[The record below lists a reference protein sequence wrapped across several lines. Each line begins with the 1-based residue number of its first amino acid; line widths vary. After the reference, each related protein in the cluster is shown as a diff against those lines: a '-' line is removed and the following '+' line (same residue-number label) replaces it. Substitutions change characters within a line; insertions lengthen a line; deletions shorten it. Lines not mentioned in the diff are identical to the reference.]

1 MAHELSQRQLRVG
14 QEIRKVIATALEKG
28 EVRSP
33 EIAEAFITITQVVM
47 SPDLKYATV
56 YLMTLNGKNLGVIL
70 EQLNAEKW
78 VFKKLVASKLK
89 LRFTPDINFRVDD
102 SILPASCSCRNSHGV
117 CISNDRKKRETRKE
131 SIHHRKRQM
140 QCDKCLRHRRTL
152 PGSNEQSEIPLQWI
166 LFIWS
171 TGRHEFL

>member
-1 MAHELSQRQLRVG
+1 M
-14 QEIRKVIATALEKG
+14 I
-28 EVRSP
+28 
-33 EIAEAFITITQVVM
+33 M

-102 SILPASCSCRNSHGV
+102 TFEEADRINKLMHDPKVMADLAKAAEEENS
-117 CISNDRKKRETRKE
+117 EE
-131 SIHHRKRQM
+131 M
-140 QCDKCLRHRRTL
+140 
-152 PGSNEQSEIPLQWI
+152 E
-166 LFIWS
+166 
-171 TGRHEFL
+171 